1 MRAHQRGIIF
11 RNPVTLGNWL
21 TVRCSAEDRF
31 DPRPRQVRK
40 AAADYSAA
48 EFSGRDRYYGHR
60 RHRDR
65 LRGGRRHLQL
75 PHCKHPRCDRAGR
88 RLICG
93 SVVLLPGERRRPVG
107 AIFFEIGKHEI
118 MLRQQAVAFAEFGRR
133 RILGRQ
139 LALGRPSP
147 ITLRRRYVIGHRLPH
162 RPWHL

>member
-11 RNPVTLGNWL
+11 RNPETLGNWL

-93 SVVLLPGERRRPVG
+93 SVVLLPGERQRSVG

-147 ITLRRRYVIGHRLPH
+147 ITLRRRYVICHRSPH